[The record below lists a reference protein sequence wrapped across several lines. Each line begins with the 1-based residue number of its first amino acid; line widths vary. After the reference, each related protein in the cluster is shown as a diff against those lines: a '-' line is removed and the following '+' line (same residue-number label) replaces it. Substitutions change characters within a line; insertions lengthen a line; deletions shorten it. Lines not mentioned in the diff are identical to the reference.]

1 MKPPQPEP
9 KVEVIIDSDNQTPES
24 KPGFMDRFLVSGF
37 ALSLVLHALLLIF
50 MALIVFQIPSPE
62 EYLSAIVEYSEDEVE
77 LLDEIPDLT
86 ELNVEVD
93 EQQFDLVTRQISTNP
108 GGAPELNIMRTE
120 SENGTPTVE
129 TLVKIPELDITSH
142 LGGRS
147 AASRS
152 EMIKLFGGTEQSEK
166 AVERGLKWLADRQR
180 KDGSWSF
187 DHRRPEDKHT
197 DHQAGSLGN
206 CPIGATAMALMA
218 FLGAGHVHT
227 EPGEYNKVVDQG
239 LQFLISQGAEV
250 REGIDFRGRTGADK
264 TEVPGGNHVMY
275 AHALAAIALC
285 EAYGMTRDRTL
296 RTHAQ
301 GSLEFIIRNRNREV
315 GGWRY
320 KPEEVGDLSVT
331 GWMVMALKSG
341 QTAGLRFSDI
351 GFTTSEDLLDA
362 CQRNE
367 GSQYGYLPGQGPKSS
382 TSAIG
387 LLCRMY
393 LGWGREHPVLR
404 QGASLLSQTGPSK
417 ENIYYN
423 YYATQIMHHLGGN
436 VWTAWNEDMREWL
449 VKTQVRSGPETGSW
463 DTTDPHSNRGG
474 RLYQT
479 CLSVMTLEVYYRHL
493 PLYQVRAFGEK

>member
-108 GGAPELNIMRTE
+108 GGSPELNIMRTE

-239 LQFLISQGAEV
+239 LQFLISQGA
-250 REGIDFRGRTGADK
+250 
-264 TEVPGGNHVMY
+264 
-275 AHALAAIALC
+275 
-285 EAYGMTRDRTL
+285 
-296 RTHAQ
+296 
-301 GSLEFIIRNRNREV
+301 
-315 GGWRY
+315 
-320 KPEEVGDLSVT
+320 
-331 GWMVMALKSG
+331 
-341 QTAGLRFSDI
+341 
-351 GFTTSEDLLDA
+351 
-362 CQRNE
+362 
-367 GSQYGYLPGQGPKSS
+367 
-382 TSAIG
+382 
-387 LLCRMY
+387 
-393 LGWGREHPVLR
+393 
-404 QGASLLSQTGPSK
+404 
-417 ENIYYN
+417 
-423 YYATQIMHHLGGN
+423 
-436 VWTAWNEDMREWL
+436 
-449 VKTQVRSGPETGSW
+449 
-463 DTTDPHSNRGG
+463 
-474 RLYQT
+474 
-479 CLSVMTLEVYYRHL
+479 
-493 PLYQVRAFGEK
+493 